1 MENLIYKKMSEIF
14 KDVEFIGK
22 NKKNQQQGYSF
33 RGIDDM
39 YNALHE
45 LFAKHEVFIISEVL
59 KTTREERV
67 TKSGGNIIYTILD
80 VKISFFTSDGSSV
93 SSILIGEAM
102 DSADKSANKAMSA
115 ALKYAMMQTF
125 LIPTE
130 ELKDADSTT
139 PDPSK
144 PKEQTPTPP
153 KLPTPPK
160 PPTPAKKEPV
170 KLIHNSDKYQSA
182 IIAMSTG
189 IKGKIYSIEEL
200 KKMYVI
206 DAITEE
212 LLLNDI
218 SNLKIT
224 Y

>member
-1 MENLIYKKMSEIF
+1 MEILIYKKMSDIF

-153 KLPTPPK
+153 K

-170 KLIHNSDKYQSA
+170 KLIHNSDKYKSA
-182 IIAMSTG
+182 ITAMTEG
-189 IKGKIYSIEEL
+189 IKGKIYTIDEL
-200 KKMYVI
+200 KSMYII
-206 DAITEE
+206 DSVTEE
-212 LLLNDI
+212 ILVADVQTV
-218 SNLKIT
+218 LKEQMI
-224 Y
+224 